1 MKPMPENDVYRSTVV
16 KGSVT
21 TTHPHSK
28 LGMVSCVCSV
38 LAWLLLVMLA
48 LKPDW
53 AGRMGCW
60 HLFLCWPCWARSWA

>member
-48 LKPDW
+48 LKPE
-53 AGRMGCW
+53 
-60 HLFLCWPCWARSWA
+60 

>member
-1 MKPMPENDVYRSTVV
+1 MKPKPENDVYRSTVV
-16 KGSVT
+16 KRSVT

-48 LKPDW
+48 LKPEW
-53 AGRMGCW
+53 VFRLG
-60 HLFLCWPCWARSWA
+60 

>member
-1 MKPMPENDVYRSTVV
+1 MKPTPEHPVYRSTVLKHSDV
-16 KGSVT
+16 

-48 LKPDW
+48 LKPEW
-53 AGRMGCW
+53 VFRLG
-60 HLFLCWPCWARSWA
+60 